1 MKGEIAAIRADYDLS
16 DEQKKSLV
24 EAKMQLLYGVSGDAK
39 LKGILEQVERA
50 LAEGLI
56 LQNCAFDNSTSST

>member
-1 MKGEIAAIRADYDLS
+1 MKAEIAAIRADYALS

-39 LKGILEQVERA
+39 LKGVFEQVERA
-50 LAEGLI
+50 LQEGL
-56 LQNCAFDNSTSST
+56 LLVY